1 MAEIIARPASPVRG
15 PRRCARLST
24 RVDLTPMVD
33 LGFLL
38 ITFFIFNTRLS
49 QPMTIHLV
57 MPANG
62 DSTAI
67 PASKTLNL
75 VLEAENRVFYY
86 PGAEVW
92 NQNCTDF
99 SPTGLRKLLLETQQN
114 LRKHNREN
122 GSLIVLIYPRP
133 GSSYINLVDTIDEL
147 MITGVKNYVVMDSDW
162 PAQTQLRIAP
172 GPC

>member
-1 MAEIIARPASPVRG
+1 MKRGPAKLQDLFFCIPAVDASLLKRRSHGRNHCPCSFAG
-15 PRRCARLST
+15 EAPRRCARLST
-24 RVDLTPMVD
+24 RVDLAPMVD

-38 ITFFIFNTRLS
+38 ITFFIFTTRLS
-49 QPMTIHLV
+49 QPMTINLV

-62 DSTAI
+62 DI
-67 PASKTLNL
+67 PASKTVKL

-99 SPTGLRKLLLETQQN
+99 SPTGLRKLLLETQQK

-122 GSLIVLIYPRP
+122 GSLDRFDISPARIFLYKP
-133 GSSYINLVDTIDEL
+133 GGHN
-147 MITGVKNYVVMDSDW
+147 
-162 PAQTQLRIAP
+162 R
-172 GPC
+172 